1 MLTKSLVFLLTLTKH
16 VLHATDD
23 ECKLLRL
30 IVRTLRPADI
40 SSPTAALVAS
50 SCADVL
56 YRLWNSFRNN
66 YTPAH

>member
-1 MLTKSLVFLLTLTKH
+1 MLTKSLVFLLILIKH

-56 YRLWNSFRNN
+56 YRL
-66 YTPAH
+66 